1 MGKLT
6 QRMSTFL
13 LPTSVRLAWL
23 NLLRNGRRSLLSV
36 LIIAIAVFALTSA
49 GGYGLYTYESLRE
62 STARDTGHL
71 TLSTLGYFEQDEDM
85 PLSNGLDNVQALT
98 KSIIGDSDVRGV
110 QPRVYFSGL
119 VSNGSKSTIFM
130 GTGVNEREFDMKG
143 PFLDV
148 RSGQTLSDVK
158 SPRYD
163 SQEPQVMLGTDLA
176 RNLKVAVGDWVTL
189 LATTSDGALNAFD
202 FKVQGIYSTG
212 VPELDKR
219 QLYVHITAAQELL
232 ASDKV
237 STLSV
242 FLFETSKTST
252 VQQRIQTALDRNSA
266 SQSEQ
271 GSEIEITP
279 WQDRAFFYTKV
290 KDLYDRIF
298 GIMGA
303 VMALVVFVS
312 LFNTMTMSVT
322 ERTREI
328 GTLSALGSYPSEI
341 VAGFLKE
348 AGLLALIGSV
358 IGALVSGL
366 VSLLLLVVDIQM
378 PPPPG
383 RTEGY
388 PLNIYFSLELVGYAT
403 LGVLTICLIAAYFSA
418 RKGVNKPITEALVYV

>member
-6 QRMSTFL
+6 QGLSSFL

-71 TLSTLGYFEQDEDM
+71 TLSTPGYFEQDEDM

-158 SPRYD
+158 SLRYD

-219 QLYVHITAAQELL
+219 QLYVHITTAQELL

-252 VQQRIQTALDRNSA
+252 VQQRIQLALDRQA
-266 SQSEQ
+266 SQQ
-271 GSEIEITP
+271 GSAIEITP

-298 GIMGA
+298 RRS
-303 VMALVVFVS
+303 S
-312 LFNTMTMSVT
+312 LF
-322 ERTREI
+322 
-328 GTLSALGSYPSEI
+328 AL
-341 VAGFLKE
+341 
-348 AGLLALIGSV
+348 
-358 IGALVSGL
+358 
-366 VSLLLLVVDIQM
+366 
-378 PPPPG
+378 
-383 RTEGY
+383 
-388 PLNIYFSLELVGYAT
+388 
-403 LGVLTICLIAAYFSA
+403 
-418 RKGVNKPITEALVYV
+418 

>member
-1 MGKLT
+1 MKALT
-6 QRMSTFL
+6 VWA
-13 LPTSVRLAWL
+13 PIRLAWL

-71 TLSTLGYFEQDEDM
+71 TLSVPGYFEQDEEM
-85 PLSNGLDNVQALT
+85 PLSNGLDNAQALIQ
-98 KSIIGDSDVRGV
+98 SIIGDTDVRGV

-119 VSNGSKSTIFM
+119 VSNGTKTNIFM

-148 RSGQTLSDVK
+148 RSGSTLSDVN

-163 SQEPQVMLGTDLA
+163 SQEPQVMLGIDLA
-176 RNLKVAVGDWVTL
+176 RNLKVEVGDWVTL

-202 FKVQGIYSTG
+202 FKVQGVYSTG
-212 VPELDKR
+212 VPDLDKR
-219 QLYVHITAAQELL
+219 QLYVHVTSAQELL

-242 FLFETSKTST
+242 FLFETGLTDSVQARLESKLSEPSFL
-252 VQQRIQTALDRNSA
+252 QDLS
-266 SQSEQ
+266 SQK
-271 GSEIEITP
+271 IEITP

-328 GTLSALGSYPSEI
+328 GTLAALGSYPSEI
-341 VAGFLKE
+341 VSGFLRE

-358 IGALVSGL
+358 VGAISSAL

-383 RTEGY
+383 RSEGY
-388 PLNIYFSLELVGYAT
+388 PLNIYFSFELVIAAT
-403 LGVLTICLIAAYFSA
+403 LCVMLICLAAAYFSA

>member
-1 MGKLT
+1 
-6 QRMSTFL
+6 
-13 LPTSVRLAWL
+13 
-23 NLLRNGRRSLLSV
+23 
-36 LIIAIAVFALTSA
+36 
-49 GGYGLYTYESLRE
+49 
-62 STARDTGHL
+62 
-71 TLSTLGYFEQDEDM
+71 M

-148 RSGQTLSDVK
+148 RSGQTLSDVR

-219 QLYVHITAAQELL
+219 QLYVHITTAQELL

-252 VQQRIQTALDRNSA
+252 VQQRVQATLDRNSA
-266 SQSEQ
+266 SQNDQ
-271 GSEIEITP
+271 GTEIEITP

-341 VAGFLKE
+341 VTGFLKE
-348 AGLLALIGSV
+348 AGLLAVIGSA

-366 VSLLLLVVDIQM
+366 VSVLLLVVDIQM

-403 LGVLTICLIAAYFSA
+403 LGVLTICSLAAYFSA

>member
-13 LPTSVRLAWL
+13 FPTSVRLAWL

-71 TLSTLGYFEQDEDM
+71 TLSMPGYFEQDEDM

-163 SQEPQVMLGTDLA
+163 NQEPQVMLGTDLA

-219 QLYVHITAAQELL
+219 QLYVHITTAQELL

-242 FLFETSKTST
+242 FLFETSKTSI
-252 VQQRIQTALDRNSA
+252 VQQRIEVLLNR
-266 SQSEQ
+266 QSDPQ
-271 GSEIEITP
+271 APEIEITP

-348 AGLLALIGSV
+348 AGLLALIGSA

-403 LGVLTICLIAAYFSA
+403 LGVLTICLLAAYFSA

>member
-6 QRMSTFL
+6 QGFSSVL

-71 TLSTLGYFEQDEDM
+71 TLSTPGYFEQDEDM
-85 PLSNGLDNVQALT
+85 PLSNSLDSVQALT

-176 RNLKVAVGDWVTL
+176 RNLKVTVGDWVTL

-219 QLYVHITAAQELL
+219 QLYVHITTAQELL

-242 FLFETSKTST
+242 FLFETDKTSS
-252 VQQRIQTALDRNSA
+252 VQQRIQLALDK
-266 SQSEQ
+266 QVGQQ
-271 GSEIEITP
+271 GSEIEITL

-348 AGLLALIGSV
+348 AGLLAMIGSA

-366 VSLLLLVVDIQM
+366 VSVLLLVVDVQM

-403 LGVLTICLIAAYFSA
+403 LGVLTICLLAAYFSA
-418 RKGVNKPITEALVYV
+418 RKGANKPITEALVYV

>member
-1 MGKLT
+1 
-6 QRMSTFL
+6 
-13 LPTSVRLAWL
+13 
-23 NLLRNGRRSLLSV
+23 
-36 LIIAIAVFALTSA
+36 
-49 GGYGLYTYESLRE
+49 
-62 STARDTGHL
+62 
-71 TLSTLGYFEQDEDM
+71 
-85 PLSNGLDNVQALT
+85 
-98 KSIIGDSDVRGV
+98 
-110 QPRVYFSGL
+110 
-119 VSNGSKSTIFM
+119 
-130 GTGVNEREFDMKG
+130 
-143 PFLDV
+143 
-148 RSGQTLSDVK
+148 
-158 SPRYD
+158 
-163 SQEPQVMLGTDLA
+163 
-176 RNLKVAVGDWVTL
+176 
-189 LATTSDGALNAFD
+189 AFD

-219 QLYVHITAAQELL
+219 QLYVHITTAQELL

-252 VQQRIQTALDRNSA
+252 VQQRIQTALDRNSV
-266 SQSEQ
+266 SQSDQ
-271 GSEIEITP
+271 GTEIEITP

-348 AGLLALIGSV
+348 AGLLAVIGSA

-366 VSLLLLVVDIQM
+366 VSVLLLVVDIQM

-403 LGVLTICLIAAYFSA
+403 LGVLTICLLAAYFSA

>member
-6 QRMSTFL
+6 QGFSSVLF
-13 LPTSVRLAWL
+13 PTSVRLAWL

-71 TLSTLGYFEQDEDM
+71 TLSTPGYFEQDEDM
-85 PLSNGLDNVQALT
+85 PLSNGLGSVQALT
-98 KSIIGDSDVRGV
+98 KSMIGDSDVRGV

-219 QLYVHITAAQELL
+219 QLYVHITTAQELL

-242 FLFETSKTST
+242 FLFETKKTST
-252 VQQRIQTALDRNSA
+252 VQQRIQLALDK
-266 SQSEQ
+266 QVGQQ
-271 GSEIEITP
+271 GSDIEITP

-348 AGLLALIGSV
+348 AGLLAVIGSA

-366 VSLLLLVVDIQM
+366 VSVLLLVIDVQM

-403 LGVLTICLIAAYFSA
+403 LGVLTICLLAAYFSA

>member
-6 QRMSTFL
+6 QGFSSVL

-71 TLSTLGYFEQDEDM
+71 TLSTPGYFEQDEDM

-163 SQEPQVMLGTDLA
+163 NQEPQVMLGTDLA

-219 QLYVHITAAQELL
+219 QLYVHITTAQELL

-252 VQQRIQTALDRNSA
+252 VQQRIEVLLNR
-266 SQSEQ
+266 QSEQ
-271 GSEIEITP
+271 QDREIEITP

-348 AGLLALIGSV
+348 AGLLALIGSA

-366 VSLLLLVVDIQM
+366 VSVLLLVIDIQM

-403 LGVLTICLIAAYFSA
+403 LGVLTICLLAAYFSA

>member
-6 QRMSTFL
+6 QGFSSIL

-71 TLSTLGYFEQDEDM
+71 TLSTPGYFEQDEDM
-85 PLSNGLDNVQALT
+85 PLSNGLDNVQVLT

-219 QLYVHITAAQELL
+219 QLYVHITTAQELL

-242 FLFETSKTST
+242 FLFETNKTST
-252 VQQRIQTALDRNSA
+252 VQQRIQLALDK
-266 SQSEQ
+266 QVGQQ
-271 GSEIEITP
+271 GSDIEITP

-348 AGLLALIGSV
+348 AGLLAVVGSAIGV
-358 IGALVSGL
+358 LVSGL
-366 VSLLLLVVDIQM
+366 MSVLLLVIDVQM

-403 LGVLTICLIAAYFSA
+403 LGVLTICLLAAYFSA

>member
-6 QRMSTFL
+6 QGFSSVL
-13 LPTSVRLAWL
+13 IPTSVRLAWL

-71 TLSTLGYFEQDEDM
+71 TLSTPGYFEQDEDM

-158 SPRYD
+158 SLRYD

-219 QLYVHITAAQELL
+219 QLYVHITTAQELL
-232 ASDKV
+232 ASEKV

-242 FLFETSKTST
+242 FLFETNKTST
-252 VQQRIQTALDRNSA
+252 VQQRIQLALDK
-266 SQSEQ
+266 QVGQQ

-348 AGLLALIGSV
+348 AGLLAVIGSA

-366 VSLLLLVVDIQM
+366 VSVLLLVVDVQM

-403 LGVLTICLIAAYFSA
+403 LGVLTICLLAAYFSA

>member
-6 QRMSTFL
+6 QGFSSVL
-13 LPTSVRLAWL
+13 IPTSVRLAWL

-71 TLSTLGYFEQDEDM
+71 TLSTPGYFEQDEDM

-219 QLYVHITAAQELL
+219 QLYVHITTAQELL

-242 FLFETSKTST
+242 FLFETNKTST
-252 VQQRIQTALDRNSA
+252 VQQRIQLALDK
-266 SQSEQ
+266 QVGQQ
-271 GSEIEITP
+271 GSDIEITP

-341 VAGFLKE
+341 VAVFLKE
-348 AGLLALIGSV
+348 AGLLAVIGSA

-366 VSLLLLVVDIQM
+366 VSMLLLVIDVQM

-403 LGVLTICLIAAYFSA
+403 LGVLTICLLAAYFSA

>member
-62 STARDTGHL
+62 SIARDTGHL
-71 TLSTLGYFEQDEDM
+71 TLSTPGYFEQDEDM

-98 KSIIGDSDVRGV
+98 KSIIGDSNVRGV

-119 VSNGSKSTIFM
+119 VSNGSKSSIFM

-176 RNLKVAVGDWVTL
+176 RNLKVAVDDWVTL

-219 QLYVHITAAQELL
+219 QLYVHITTAQELL

-242 FLFETSKTST
+242 FLFETNKTST
-252 VQQRIQTALDRNSA
+252 VQQRIQLALDK
-266 SQSEQ
+266 QVGQQ
-271 GSEIEITP
+271 GSDIELTP
-279 WQDRAFFYTKV
+279 WQGRAFFYTKV

-348 AGLLALIGSV
+348 AGLLAVIGSA
-358 IGALVSGL
+358 IGALVSGF
-366 VSLLLLVVDIQM
+366 VSVLLLVVDIQM

-403 LGVLTICLIAAYFSA
+403 LGVLTICLLAAYFSA

>member
-1 MGKLT
+1 MGKLIEL
-6 QRMSTFL
+6 SSWVPDSL
-13 LPTSVRLAWL
+13 RLAGL

-71 TLSTLGYFEQDEDM
+71 TISIPGYFESDEEM
-85 PLSNGLDNVQALT
+85 PLSNGLNSAQVLT
-98 KSIIGDSDVRGV
+98 RGIIGDSDVRGV
-110 QPRVYFSGL
+110 QPRIYFSGL
-119 VSNGSKSTIFM
+119 VSNGTKSTIFM

-148 RSGQTLSDVK
+148 QSGQTLSDVN
-158 SPRYD
+158 STRYNAD
-163 SQEPQVMLGTDLA
+163 EPQVMLGIDLA
-176 RNLKVAVGDWVTL
+176 RNLKVTVGDWVTL
-189 LATTSDGALNAFD
+189 LATTSEGALNAFD
-202 FKVQGIYSTG
+202 FKVRGIYSTG

-219 QLYVHITAAQELL
+219 QLYIHVTSAQELL

-242 FLFETSKTST
+242 FLFETSLTDTVLQRLEQQFANMELPKESSR
-252 VQQRIQTALDRNSA
+252 VQQV
-266 SQSEQ
+266 
-271 GSEIEITP
+271 EITP

-303 VMALVVFVS
+303 VMALVVFVA

-341 VAGFLKE
+341 VSGFLKE

-358 IGALVSGL
+358 LGAIVTAVVSM
-366 VSLLLLVVDIQM
+366 VLLIVDVQM

-388 PLNIYFSLELVGYAT
+388 PLNIYFSFELAMYAT
-403 LGVLTICLIAAYFSA
+403 AGVILICIGAAYLSA
-418 RKGVNKPITEALVYV
+418 KKGVNKPITEALVYV

>member
-1 MGKLT
+1 MKALT
-6 QRMSTFL
+6 VWA
-13 LPTSVRLAWL
+13 PIRLAWL

-71 TLSTLGYFEQDEDM
+71 TLSVPGYFEQDEEM
-85 PLSNGLDNVQALT
+85 PLSNGLDNAQALIQN
-98 KSIIGDSDVRGV
+98 IIGDTDVRGV

-119 VSNGSKSTIFM
+119 VSNGTKTNIFM

-148 RSGQTLSDVK
+148 RSGSTLSDVN

-163 SQEPQVMLGTDLA
+163 SQEPQVMLGIDLA
-176 RNLKVAVGDWVTL
+176 RNLKVEVGDWVTL

-212 VPELDKR
+212 VPDLDKR
-219 QLYVHITAAQELL
+219 QLYVHVTSAQELL
-232 ASDKV
+232 ASEKV

-242 FLFETSKTST
+242 FLFETALTDSVQTRLESKLSKPS
-252 VQQRIQTALDRNSA
+252 L
-266 SQSEQ
+266 SQDLSSQ
-271 GSEIEITP
+271 KIEITP

-328 GTLSALGSYPSEI
+328 GTLAALGSYPSEI
-341 VAGFLKE
+341 VSGFLRE
-348 AGLLALIGSV
+348 AGLLALIGSAV
-358 IGALVSGL
+358 GAIASAFI
-366 VSLLLLVVDIQM
+366 SLLLLVVDIQM

-383 RTEGY
+383 RSEGY
-388 PLNIYFSLELVGYAT
+388 PLNIYFSFELVAAAT
-403 LGVLTICLIAAYFSA
+403 LCVMLICLAAAYFSA

>member
-6 QRMSTFL
+6 QGFSSVL
-13 LPTSVRLAWL
+13 IPTSVRLAWL

-71 TLSTLGYFEQDEDM
+71 TLSTPGYFEQDEDM
-85 PLSNGLDNVQALT
+85 PLSNGLDSVQALT

-148 RSGQTLSDVK
+148 RSGQNLSDVK

-176 RNLKVAVGDWVTL
+176 RNLKVTVGDWVTL

-219 QLYVHITAAQELL
+219 QLYVHITTAQELL

-242 FLFETSKTST
+242 FLFETDKTSS
-252 VQQRIQTALDRNSA
+252 VQQRIQLALDK
-266 SQSEQ
+266 QVGQQ
-271 GSEIEITP
+271 GSEIEITL

-348 AGLLALIGSV
+348 AGLLAMIGSA

-366 VSLLLLVVDIQM
+366 VSVLLLVVDVQM

-403 LGVLTICLIAAYFSA
+403 LGVLTICLLAAYFSA

>member
-71 TLSTLGYFEQDEDM
+71 TLSTPGYFEQDEDM

-163 SQEPQVMLGTDLA
+163 NQEPQVMLGTDLA

-219 QLYVHITAAQELL
+219 QLYVHITTAQELL

-242 FLFETSKTST
+242 FLFETNKTFT
-252 VQQRIQTALDRNSA
+252 VQQRIQLALDK
-266 SQSEQ
+266 QVGQQ
-271 GSEIEITP
+271 GSDIEITP

-348 AGLLALIGSV
+348 AGLLAVIGSA

-366 VSLLLLVVDIQM
+366 VSVLLLVMDVQM

-388 PLNIYFSLELVGYAT
+388 PLNSYCSVELVGYAT
-403 LGVLTICLIAAYFSA
+403 LGVLTICLLAAYFSA

>member
-6 QRMSTFL
+6 QKMSTFL

-71 TLSTLGYFEQDEDM
+71 TLSTPGYFEQDEDM
-85 PLSNGLDNVQALT
+85 PLSNGLDNVQVLT

-176 RNLKVAVGDWVTL
+176 RNLKVAIGDWVTL

-219 QLYVHITAAQELL
+219 QLYVHITSAKDLL

-242 FLFETSKTST
+242 FLFETNKTST
-252 VQQRIQTALDRNSA
+252 VQQRIQATLDRNSA
-266 SQSEQ
+266 SQNDQ
-271 GSEIEITP
+271 GTEITP

-348 AGLLALIGSV
+348 AGLLALIGSA

-366 VSLLLLVVDIQM
+366 VSVLLLVVDIQM

-403 LGVLTICLIAAYFSA
+403 LGVLTICLLAAYFSA

>member
-1 MGKLT
+1 
-6 QRMSTFL
+6 
-13 LPTSVRLAWL
+13 
-23 NLLRNGRRSLLSV
+23 
-36 LIIAIAVFALTSA
+36 
-49 GGYGLYTYESLRE
+49 
-62 STARDTGHL
+62 
-71 TLSTLGYFEQDEDM
+71 
-85 PLSNGLDNVQALT
+85 
-98 KSIIGDSDVRGV
+98 
-110 QPRVYFSGL
+110 
-119 VSNGSKSTIFM
+119 FM

-219 QLYVHITAAQELL
+219 QLYVHITTAQELL

-252 VQQRIQTALDRNSA
+252 VQQRVQATLDRNSA
-266 SQSEQ
+266 SQNDQ
-271 GSEIEITP
+271 GTEIEITP

-341 VAGFLKE
+341 VTGFLKE
-348 AGLLALIGSV
+348 AGLLAVIGSA
-358 IGALVSGL
+358 IGALV
-366 VSLLLLVVDIQM
+366 
-378 PPPPG
+378 
-383 RTEGY
+383 
-388 PLNIYFSLELVGYAT
+388 
-403 LGVLTICLIAAYFSA
+403 
-418 RKGVNKPITEALVYV
+418 